1 MSRPK
6 ELLYQDLDNK
16 CNEASLPFKN
26 TLKLDIYDGI
36 IGQERASNAMK
47 FGLKMKMR
55 GYNIYMSGPTGTGKT
70 SFAKQVTNEVAAS
83 QSVPDDW
90 CYIYNFIKPNQP
102 VAINLPA
109 GSGKIFQKD
118 MEGFVKII
126 KQEIA
131 NAFDNDQYEKEK
143 EEILK
148 GFVSKKNELLG
159 KLGEDAEA
167 HGFKVHTGSS
177 GIYFLPI
184 IEGKSISEEDFN
196 KLDEDIKDQINE
208 KTDILQKDT
217 LDIVR
222 KLKNNDKDTS
232 QRVSEWENKIALLA
246 LRVQI
251 NDLKEKYKKFDIIED
266 YLEKVL
272 KDIVNNLDDFREE
285 EVSEEQP
292 PIIIPWM
299 QKEETPVHKYKVN
312 VLVDNSNLK
321 GAPVIIDFNPT
332 YPNLIGKIEYENE
345 FGSVSTDYTKIKPG
359 LFHLANGGYMILQAK
374 DVLNNPQAYEAIN
387 RVLKTKKIIIENVKD
402 QTGVVAVPAIKPQP
416 IPIDIKIILV
426 GSTSLY
432 QLLYEYE
439 EDFRKFFKVKADF
452 DEEMDRNDGNVLKL
466 ASFISGFCNKEKTLH
481 YDKTGV
487 AKVVEYASWLV
498 EDKQKLSTRFNDI
511 VEILCE
517 ACMWADNDGAK
528 LVKAKHVK
536 QAITEKISRC
546 DRLDKKLLDML
557 NEGTLM
563 VDTQGKQ
570 VGQINALTV
579 MEMGD
584 YSFGKPTRITA
595 STYIGESGIVNIER
609 EVDMSGTS
617 HSKGV
622 LILSGYIGQKYAQD
636 FPLSLSASLCFEQ
649 LYGGVDG
656 DSASSAELYAILSSL
671 SEVPIKQY
679 IAVTGSVNQKGE
691 IQPVGGVTN
700 KIEGFFELCK
710 LRGLNGEQGVIIPY
724 QNIRNL
730 VLNDEVINAVR
741 KKLFHI
747 YPVKT
752 IDEGI
757 ELITDMEA
765 GEKGTDGEY
774 EKSTINYLVSQK
786 LERFAITVLNAG
798 KRKKQGN

>member
-1 MSRPK
+1 MARPK

-16 CNEASLPFKN
+16 CNVDSFPFKN
-26 TLKLDIYDGI
+26 TSKLGIYDGI
-36 IGQERASNAMK
+36 IGQERATKAMK

-70 SFAKQVTNEVAAS
+70 SFARQLVNEVAVS
-83 QSVPDDW
+83 QNVPDDW
-90 CYIYNFIKPNQP
+90 CYIYNFNKPNQP
-102 VAINLPA
+102 MAINLPA
-109 GSGKIFQKD
+109 GTGKTFQQD

-143 EEILK
+143 SEILEK
-148 GFVSKKNELLG
+148 YESTKVVLLA
-159 KLGEDAEA
+159 KLSEDAEA
-167 HGFKVHTGSS
+167 HGFKVNTGSS

-184 IEGKSISEEDFN
+184 IEGKTISEEEFD
-196 KLDEDIKDQINE
+196 KLDEDVKDKINE
-208 KTDILQKDT
+208 KTNILQQDT
-217 LDIVR
+217 LEIIR
-222 KLKNNDKDTS
+222 KLKNNDKETK
-232 QRVSEWENKIALLA
+232 QKVSEWEKKIALMA
-246 LRVQI
+246 LGVQI
-251 NDLKEKYKKFDIIED
+251 NDLKEKYRKFDAIED
-266 YLEKVL
+266 YLEKVQQ
-272 KDIVNNLDDFREE
+272 DILNNIDDFKEE

-292 PIIIPWM
+292 QFIIPWM
-299 QKEETPVHKYKVN
+299 QKEETPVYKYKVN
-312 VLVDNSNLK
+312 VLVDNSSLK
-321 GAPVIIDFNPT
+321 GAPVIVDFNPT

-359 LFHLANGGYMILQAK
+359 LFHMANGGYMILQAK
-374 DVLNNPQAYEAIN
+374 EVLSNPQAYEAIN
-387 RVLKTKKIIIENVKD
+387 RVLKTKKITIESMKD
-402 QTGVVAVPAIKPQP
+402 QTGVVAVPALKPQS
-416 IPIDIKIILV
+416 IPVDIKVILV
-426 GSTSLY
+426 GSSSIY

-452 DEEMDRNDGNVLKL
+452 DEEMERSDENILKL
-466 ASFISGFCNKEKTLH
+466 ASFIGGFCNKEKTLH

-498 EDKQKLSTRFNDI
+498 EDQQKLSTRFNDI

-517 ACMWADNDGAK
+517 ACMWAESDGAK
-528 LVKAKHVK
+528 FVKAKHVK
-536 QAITEKISRC
+536 QAISEKIERC

-563 VDTQGKQ
+563 VDTAGKQ
-570 VGQINALTV
+570 VGQINGLTV
-579 MEMGD
+579 MDMGD
-584 YSFGKPTRITA
+584 YTFGKPARITA
-595 STYIGESGIVNIER
+595 STYIGENGIVNVER
-609 EVDMSGTS
+609 EVELSGTS

-671 SEVPIKQY
+671 SDAPIKQY

-691 IQPVGGVTN
+691 IQPVGGVTY

-730 VLNDEVINAVR
+730 ILNDEVVNAVR

-747 YPVKT
+747 YPVRT

-757 ELITDMEA
+757 ELLTDMEA
-765 GEKGTDGEY
+765 GEKGPDGKY
-774 EKSTINYLVSQK
+774 RKATINYLVSQK
-786 LERFAITVLNAG
+786 LERFATAALNAG
-798 KRKKQGN
+798 KRRK

>member
-6 ELLYQDLDNK
+6 ELLYQELNNK
-16 CNEASLPFKN
+16 CRVESFPFNN
-26 TLKLDIYDGI
+26 TSKLGIYDGI
-36 IGQERASNAMK
+36 IGQERATKAMK

-55 GYNIYMSGPTGTGKT
+55 GYNIYMSGATGTGKT
-70 SFAKQVTNEVAAS
+70 SFARQLVKQVAAS
-83 QSVPDDW
+83 EKVPDDW
-90 CYIYNFIKPNQP
+90 CYIYNFNKPNQP
-102 VAINLPA
+102 MAINLPA
-109 GSGKIFQKD
+109 GTGKTFQKD
-118 MEGFVKII
+118 MEAFVKLI

-143 EEILK
+143 SEILEKYESTK
-148 GFVSKKNELLG
+148 GELLG
-159 KLGEDAEA
+159 KLSADAEA
-167 HGFKVHTGSS
+167 HGFKVNTGSS

-184 IEGKSISEEDFN
+184 IEGKTISEEEFDR
-196 KLDEDIKDQINE
+196 LDEDVKDKINE
-208 KTDILQKDT
+208 KTSILQQDT
-217 LDIVR
+217 LEIIR
-222 KLKNNDKDTS
+222 KLKNNDKETK
-232 QRVSEWENKIALLA
+232 QKVSEWEKKIALMA
-246 LRVQI
+246 LGVQI
-251 NDLKEKYKKFDIIED
+251 NDLKEKYKKFDVIED
-266 YLEKVL
+266 YLEKVQL
-272 KDIVNNLDDFREE
+272 DILNNLDDFKED

-292 PIIIPWM
+292 QFIIPWM
-299 QKEETPVHKYKVN
+299 QKEETPVYRYKVN

-321 GAPVIIDFNPT
+321 GAPVIVDFNPT

-374 DVLNNPQAYEAIN
+374 EVLSNPQAYEAIN
-387 RVLKTKKIIIENVKD
+387 RVLKTKKITIESMKD
-402 QTGVVAVPAIKPQP
+402 QTGVVAVPALKPQS
-416 IPIDIKIILV
+416 IPVDIKVILV
-426 GSTSLY
+426 GSTSIY

-452 DEEMDRNDGNVLKL
+452 DEEMERSDENILKL

-481 YDKTGV
+481 FDKTGV

-498 EDKQKLSTRFNDI
+498 EDQQKLSTRFNDI

-517 ACMWADNDGAK
+517 ACMWAQSDGAK
-528 LVKAKHVK
+528 FVKAGHVK
-536 QAITEKISRC
+536 QAINEKISRC

-563 VDTQGKQ
+563 VDTEGKE
-570 VGQINALTV
+570 VGQINGLTV
-579 MEMGD
+579 MDMGD
-584 YSFGKPTRITA
+584 YSFGKPARITA

-609 EVDMSGTS
+609 EVELSGTS

-622 LILSGYIGQKYAQD
+622 LILNGYIGQKYAQD

-691 IQPVGGVTN
+691 IQPVGGVTY

-710 LRGLNGEQGVIIPY
+710 LRGLKGGQGVIIPY
-724 QNIRNL
+724 QNTNNL
-730 VLNDEVINAVR
+730 VLNDEVVDAVR

-757 ELITDMEA
+757 ELLTDMEA
-765 GEKGTDGEY
+765 GEKGSDGQY
-774 EKSTINYLVSQK
+774 KKTTINYLVSQK
-786 LERFAITVLNAG
+786 LERFATAVLNTG
-798 KRKKQGN
+798 KRRK